1 MNIVLSGFL
10 WQALTGP
17 RCLPPSRPNLDM
29 ISTGFLALAL
39 TVQTE
44 PSSVPIKNLVGPALI
59 SKAITVPP
67 HTVSDTPSWE
77 GSVKTQC

>member
-1 MNIVLSGFL
+1 
-10 WQALTGP
+10 
-17 RCLPPSRPNLDM
+17 M

-44 PSSVPIKNLVGPALI
+44 PNSVPIKNLVGPALT

-67 HTVSDTPSWE
+67 HTTSPFSPPSSVVYE
-77 GSVKTQC
+77 GSVKIQDFSGR